1 MTSPARGREL
11 AACSSGWVALNF
23 SISGCVQVHMLEDT
37 HEILQELCGDEW
49 SNTHVAYVSRT
60 THANW
65 AKTCLQLLQVT
76 PNVSMDQLGALQV
89 LPASC
94 VCSLFFFYIP
104 GRSILV

>member
-1 MTSPARGREL
+1 
-11 AACSSGWVALNF
+11 
-23 SISGCVQVHMLEDT
+23 MLEDT

-89 LPASC
+89 LPASWR
-94 VCSLFFFYIP
+94 VFIAFSSTSLA
-104 GRSILV
+104 GLS